1 MYTSYTNITAYH
13 AYQSSFKI
21 HLSLHAYLNDD
32 FHTSRFVPEYPL
44 AMRAGIR
51 L

>member
-13 AYQSSFKI
+13 ARQSSFKI
-21 HLSLHAYLNDD
+21 HLGLHTYLNDD
-32 FHTSRFVPEYPL
+32 FHTSRFAAEYPL
-44 AMRAGIR
+44 AIRAGIR